1 MKKMMQKLQENRKN
15 NKGFT
20 LVELI
25 IVIAI
30 IAVLAAVLAPQY
42 IRYVE
47 RSRQGVDAN
56 TLSEV
61 FHIVEVESG
70 LITHTAATTVTIAG
84 SGAIAGTFPAA
95 NLTQVTATVGG
106 TSVSFKSAA
115 AAARTLYTINIDA
128 TGKVE
133 WGAESKTKLDELQ
146 KGISTTTSHIV
157 GTTP

>member
-47 RSRQGVDAN
+47 RARESNDASYAASIQQAAVVAALDPVN
-56 TLSEV
+56 KLTTFTV
-61 FHIVEVESG
+61 TWDTNG
-70 LITHTAATTVTIAG
+70 GGGITVGSPTPTGASVTAAQN
-84 SGAIAGTFPAA
+84 AIQA
-95 NLTQVTATVGG
+95 VVGG
-106 TSVSFKSAA
+106 KITG
-115 AAARTLYTINIDA
+115 NPA
-128 TGKVE
+128 TGGIEAQSKV
-133 WGAESKTKLDELQ
+133 GKATDF
-146 KGISTTTSHIV
+146 TVRIV
-157 GTTP
+157 DGKIETGTNPWASIMG